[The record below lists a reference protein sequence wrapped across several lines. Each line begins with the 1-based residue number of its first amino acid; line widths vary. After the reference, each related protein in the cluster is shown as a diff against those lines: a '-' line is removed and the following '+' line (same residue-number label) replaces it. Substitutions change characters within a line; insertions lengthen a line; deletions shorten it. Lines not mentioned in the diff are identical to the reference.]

1 MLALLR
7 RLCKERGAAVI
18 LITHDMGV
26 IAETTDRVAVL
37 YAGRLVEEGPTADVI
52 AAPRHPYTA
61 GLMASTPNLDAVSV
75 DTVLPQIPG
84 SMPGLTALPSGCRF
98 HPRCGDAM
106 AECPRIAPEFADGVA
121 CHKFSAVG
129 SMKGKGASNGG

>member
-1 MLALLR
+1 MV
-7 RLCKERGAAVI
+7 KERGAAVI

-75 DTVLPQIPG
+75 ISEQVLSGKQEHNEISSTPNNKNCLSKVYELIVFR
-84 SMPGLTALPSGCRF
+84 PSQTF
-98 HPRCGDAM
+98 PNS
-106 AECPRIAPEFADGVA
+106 FQN
-121 CHKFSAVG
+121 FW
-129 SMKGKGASNGG
+129 NL